1 MMIRAP
7 HPREIRLLPQ
17 IENAADR
24 RFARIGLQLVVD
36 MPGHSIAALEHGRH
50 HGLLWVAISPRG
62 QVVGFA
68 LMEIKR
74 GTALVEQLSV
84 LDCWQGR
91 GFGSAL
97 LERCAATARA
107 LGRAPLYLTTYR
119 DVAWNKPFYER
130 RGFTEVPRGAL
141 NRTLRGVLLL
151 EVRHG
156 HPVWRRAVMRQQP

>member
-1 MMIRAP
+1 MIRPP
-7 HPREIRLLPQ
+7 HPREVRLLPR

-36 MPGHSIAALEHGRH
+36 MPGHSIAALEHGHR
-50 HGLLWVAISPRG
+50 HGLLWVATSPRG
-62 QVVGFA
+62 DVVGFA
-68 LMEIKR
+68 LMEVRR

-84 LDCWQGR
+84 LDRWQGR
-91 GFGSAL
+91 GLGTAL

-107 LGRAPLYLTTYR
+107 LGHEPLYLTTYR

-130 RGFTEVPRGAL
+130 RGFTELPRDAL
-141 NRTLRGVLLL
+141 NRTLREVLLS

-156 HPVWRRAVMRQQP
+156 HPVWRRAVMRR